1 MRWRVLML
9 AAATGMLVAADA
21 KEDAAKKDRERM
33 QGTWTVASATH
44 GGKQAPAERIKAMRL
59 VIAGDKI
66 TVKEGEVQE
75 EATFTLAPDQKPPA
89 IDVKPGR
96 ASRKMIRGIYHLAG
110 DDLKICWSNDG
121 ERPKELASPEGSDAI
136 LLVLKREKK

>member
-1 MRWRVLML
+1 ML

-21 KEDAAKKDRERM
+21 KDDAAKKDRDRM

-66 TVKEGEVQE
+66 TVKEGEVHE

-89 IDVKPGR
+89 IDVTPGR
-96 ASRKMIRGIYHLAG
+96 ASRKTIRGIYKLEG
-110 DDLKICWSNDG
+110 DELKICWVREG
-121 ERPKELASPEGSDAI
+121 ERPKEFASKDGSDAI

>member
-1 MRWRVLML
+1 ML

-21 KEDAAKKDRERM
+21 KDDAAKKDRDRM

-66 TVKEGEVQE
+66 TVKEGEVHE

-89 IDVKPGR
+89 IDVTPGR
-96 ASRKMIRGIYHLAG
+96 ASRKTIRGIYQLEG
-110 DDLKICWSNDG
+110 DSLKVCWVREG
-121 ERPKELASPEGSDAI
+121 ERPKEFASKDGSDAI